1 MSSNSVKEIFKE
13 SIDKLNS
20 ILMYLDHQL
29 GTVSLTKEE
38 IESLGGVKNTVEP
51 LHTILEEPKGKK
63 NEKTKEK
70 IKEEKK
76 EEKKKSIKRNIKK
89 RKRMSIKKK
98 KKKNIKKG
106 IKIKKIKKKK
116 RKKQKEKEKKK
127 KRKNMNKK
135 KQWNQKK
142 YLNYVICVSVMSKN
156 VQY

>member
-51 LHTILEEPKGKK
+51 LHT
-63 NEKTKEK
+63 
-70 IKEEKK
+70 
-76 EEKKKSIKRNIKK
+76 SIKRNIKK
-89 RKRMSIKKK
+89 RKRKNIKKK

-106 IKIKKIKKKK
+106 IKTKKTKKKK
-116 RKKQKEKEKKK
+116 RKNLKEKEKKK

-135 KQWNQKK
+135 KEWNLRK
-142 YLNYVICVSVMSKN
+142 YLNYVI
-156 VQY
+156 

>member
-13 SIDKLNS
+13 SFDKLNS

-63 NEKTKEK
+63 KEKTKEK

-76 EEKKKSIKRNIKK
+76 EEKIEEKKDEKK
-89 RKRMSIKKK
+89 EEKKVERKEEKKDKKNKKK
-98 KKKNIKKG
+98 EEKKG
-106 IKIKKIKKKK
+106 EGEGKK
-116 RKKQKEKEKKK
+116 EEKKK
-127 KRKNMNKK
+127 HE
-135 KQWNQKK
+135 QKK
-142 YLNYVICVSVMSKN
+142 GMEPKEISY
-156 VQY
+156 